1 MSQSLLKLTRK
12 QLRTYLTNRNCQGYR
27 PSYPRSLA
35 RRHAPRT
42 NVIPG
47 TAHCALICL
56 RPSRRATIETVLF
69 WLKRFPNH
77 GAPRPKIVAIPI
89 QSNPIQSCLAIVFG
103 ECLRHGIVHWVATLF
118 SFKMSFCVIFL
129 QGVEVLNR
137 GASAK
142 KWCTFAVARPSV
154 QHVQL

>member
-1 MSQSLLKLTRK
+1 MTHLCIRETCWFTAPRLPTWSVLKVQQYSTSSIGVEQTYFFAGKKLVSQSLLKLTRK

-56 RPSRRATIETVLF
+56 RPSRRATIETRYYCRSTHISAEISLIDGDP
-69 WLKRFPNH
+69 WLRNYH
-77 GAPRPKIVAIPI
+77 RY
-89 QSNPIQSCLAIVFG
+89 
-103 ECLRHGIVHWVATLF
+103 RYTHYHWTVTLLDY
-118 SFKMSFCVIFL
+118 ML
-129 QGVEVLNR
+129 
-137 GASAK
+137 
-142 KWCTFAVARPSV
+142 PY
-154 QHVQL
+154 